1 MIYSTMFSTLIL
13 SSFLHVQAWKFH
25 MDKKNKID
33 QYLNGLNS
41 RYEKETEK
49 FQQLLA
55 DLDSYSQSRM
65 VKAQYFDGMVNVSD
79 KKIESGNHFPGFDH
93 TTLCRRLSNIWR
105 RPHGCK

>member
-1 MIYSTMFSTLIL
+1 
-13 SSFLHVQAWKFH
+13 

-49 FQQLLA
+49 FQKLLA

-65 VKAQYFDGMVNVSD
+65 VKARYFDGMVNVSD
-79 KKIESGNHFPGFDH
+79 KK
-93 TTLCRRLSNIWR
+93 
-105 RPHGCK
+105 